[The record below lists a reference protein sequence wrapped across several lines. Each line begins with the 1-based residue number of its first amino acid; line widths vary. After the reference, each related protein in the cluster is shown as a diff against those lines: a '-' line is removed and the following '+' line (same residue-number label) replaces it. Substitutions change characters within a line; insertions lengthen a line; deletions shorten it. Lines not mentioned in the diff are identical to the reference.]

1 MSLRDEICHA
11 LCDGF
16 AVSNVPIGFAVKSP
30 FKWYSGDN
38 LTFYV
43 RLQNGQVRFEDDGA
57 TYGELQAM
65 GVDFSS
71 DSTLDVLSALLKEHE
86 IEFDQSEYLFH
97 TRWVLEGAAAA
108 ETTRFLSFMN
118 RIQDLLFWT
127 SESTSGQC
135 HSKAS
140 PSL

>member
-43 RLQNGQVRFEDDGA
+43 RLQNVARLDSA
-57 TYGELQAM
+57 
-65 GVDFSS
+65 DF
-71 DSTLDVLSALLKEHE
+71 
-86 IEFDQSEYLFH
+86 
-97 TRWVLEGAAAA
+97 
-108 ETTRFLSFMN
+108 
-118 RIQDLLFWT
+118 
-127 SESTSGQC
+127 EST
-135 HSKAS
+135 
-140 PSL
+140 PSLFDPATVPEPI